1 MKKLLIFSLALLLGY
16 GILAGCSAV
25 KEPAPDVPD
34 EPKEETKK
42 NEYKQITQSKA
53 KALMDSET
61 NYIILDTRE
70 QYEFDEGHIAGA
82 ILIPY
87 TEIEAKAFQN
97 CKFIARLDLPKGL
110 RRIGAGAFAHC
121 RDLFDVFIPESVT
134 SMEKGVFAEC
144 DDLRVISAEAATQPQ
159 GWDSEWLAGC
169 YAKVDWGSTDE

>member
-34 EPKEETKK
+34 EPKEEQKK
-42 NEYKQITQSKA
+42 NEYKQITQSEA

-87 TEIEAKAFQN
+87 TEIETKA
-97 CKFIARLDLPKGL
+97 
-110 RRIGAGAFAHC
+110 
-121 RDLFDVFIPESVT
+121 ESVLT
-134 SMEKGVFAEC
+134 DKEQLILVYCRSGRRSKIAAQSLADLGYTNVHEFGGIIDWEYGV
-144 DDLRVISAEAATQPQ
+144 V
-159 GWDSEWLAGC
+159 
-169 YAKVDWGSTDE
+169 TD